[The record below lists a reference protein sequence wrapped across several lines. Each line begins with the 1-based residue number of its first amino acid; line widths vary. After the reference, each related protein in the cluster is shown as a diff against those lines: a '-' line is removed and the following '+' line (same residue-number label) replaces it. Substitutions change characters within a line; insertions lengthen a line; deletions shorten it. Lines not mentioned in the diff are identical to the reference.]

1 MKSGY
6 YTVRYKNKNIC
17 KCYVSVQPDGY
28 YILKNGL
35 YAHVDDTLTWKS
47 EPAVVSINN
56 KLITFL
62 PSTQL
67 SVVFLFLAIT
77 LQVISTI
84 TAGICIAYARE
95 VVMAKEPMNKLKEQ
109 GILFWILWFVGLF
122 ILIATSSIFTILGL
136 RGFTIMQQ

>member
-6 YTVRYKNKNIC
+6 YTVRYKNENIC

-35 YAHVDDTLTWKS
+35 YAQVGNDLRWTTQPSLVD
-47 EPAVVSINN
+47 VNN
-56 KLITFL
+56 KLITFV

-67 SVVFLFLAIT
+67 STVFLILAII
-77 LQVISTI
+77 LQVILTVA
-84 TAGICIAYARE
+84 AGVCVVYARE
-95 VVMAKEPMNKLKEQ
+95 VVLAKDSWDQIKQQ
-109 GILFWILWFVGLF
+109 GFIFWGSWFVALF

-136 RGFTIMQQ
+136 RGFNVMQQ